1 MKHSLIYTI
10 LILSLTFSCQDD
22 DTITEPEA
30 TADTTV
36 PLLTLT
42 GPPTVDLIK
51 GDTYTD
57 LGATAVDNI
66 DGDLSSSIVVS
77 GDAVNIEI
85 EGIYVIT
92 YNVSDAAGNTALEL
106 LRTVNVGPADNTI
119 PVIAL
124 IGDSM
129 IELTVGDAYTDQGAL
144 ATDDQDGV
152 ITSSIVVGGDIVD
165 TNSVGVYVITYNVSD
180 AAGNAAVELNRS
192 VKVIAEVQSIT
203 GSWERLV
210 YDELGNSDSR
220 ILTFEEDLSGIQK
233 EVMPFTYSPCPYVSC
248 PIYVPVSTWHITFT
262 YTTNEADNTID
273 IDYNYYFDYSQFGQ
287 TECEYCQPTSYY
299 VEDVASAVVDL
310 EAGTITFPA
319 TGYNASFVY
328 TKIE

>member
-30 TADTTV
+30 TADTSV
-36 PLLTLT
+36 PLITLI
-42 GPPTVDLIK
+42 GPASVDLIK

-77 GDAVNIEI
+77 GDIVDINSV
-85 EGIYVIT
+85 GVYVIR
-92 YNVSDAAGNTALEL
+92 YNVSDAAGNTALE
-106 LRTVNVGPADNTI
+106 I
-119 PVIAL
+119 
-124 IGDSM
+124 
-129 IELTVGDAYTDQGAL
+129 
-144 ATDDQDGV
+144 
-152 ITSSIVVGGDIVD
+152 
-165 TNSVGVYVITYNVSD
+165 
-180 AAGNAAVELNRS
+180 NRS
-192 VKVIAEVQSIT
+192 VNVIADTQSIT

-210 YDELGNSDSR
+210 YDELGHSDSR

-233 EVMPFTYSPCPYVSC
+233 EVMPFTYSPCLYVSC
-248 PIYVPVSTWHITFT
+248 PVYVPVSTWHITFT

>member
-1 MKHSLIYTI
+1 MTRPLTYI
-10 LILSLTFSCQDD
+10 LLFFLFIFSCQNDEAEILD
-22 DTITEPEA
+22 PVDNVIPVITLVGDSPKE
-30 TADTTV
+30 
-36 PLLTLT
+36 LTL
-42 GPPTVDLIK
+42 
-51 GDTYTD
+51 GDTQTEDGALATD
-57 LGATAVDNI
+57 DQ
-66 DGDLSSSIVVS
+66 DGDITSSIVVG
-77 GDAVNIEI
+77 GDAVNTEI
-85 EGIYVIT
+85 EGTYVIT

-119 PVIAL
+119 PLIAL

-233 EVMPFTYSPCPYVSC
+233 EVMPFTYNPCRYVRC
-248 PIYVPVSTWHITFT
+248 PVYVPVSIWHITFT